1 MYVVENFHIADAEQ
15 LLIDG
20 NHFDKERLDFIKRLD
35 SCDLLAVPGSGKTT
49 ALQAKLFCLSK
60 LQSFST
66 KDGILVLSHTHA
78 AVDEIKKKLSL
89 SCPNLFQHPNFIGTV
104 QDFVDTFLAIPYYN
118 NHYKHPISWI
128 DSEIFRDELKK
139 DIQRKWIN
147 KNKIWSWYKF
157 NSINQALEFGI
168 KFSTDGKP
176 IYWNYSSNKPFEV
189 APNNIPKTWKGSEE
203 VNRAFILNILVDL
216 KKKILQKGILSYDDC
231 YALAQKYIYVFPRI
245 KSILRARFK
254 FVFIDETQDLQEHQL
269 DLVNQ
274 LFCDDSVCY
283 QRIGDV
289 NQSIFHEGSHL
300 SVCAWNPQRVINFN
314 NSLRLSS
321 SVGSVVDAFMLQ
333 RESNQTVNGVRPN
346 QPVIGPYLFIYD
358 YEHRDM
364 LKRKFEELIDYYQL
378 KNVPES
384 KYGFHIIG
392 WNSKW
397 PNNTAF
403 NPQNLRLFDLFP
415 EQTSGD
421 LFSAKYA
428 ENVADYMR
436 MALNFSDN
444 HERTSWVHSII
455 CECLRKCGMY
465 DRQMVKGKQCN
476 RIFSPTSMM
485 KYLEEFPNNLILS
498 YKLKVLSVVKLLV
511 QSRFSEAYNQVKD
524 LANWLLHQISVQH
537 SQEYKDFM
545 NGTYIPPEVGLLVEA
560 SDDIQIETIH
570 KAKGKTHCATL
581 YVETMYEKKYESQHV
596 LNCMKKKATKTKPTQ
611 YFSNPFY
618 KEIGDTPQGAYARR
632 AMKMVYVGLSRPTHL
647 MCYAMHASSYAQYD
661 HEKLK
666 ACGWNIIDLT
676 IHA

>member
-1 MYVVENFHIADAEQ
+1 MYVVKNCHIAEAEQ
-15 LLIDG
+15 LLIEG

-49 ALQAKLFCLSK
+49 ALQAKLFCLSQ
-60 LQSFST
+60 LQSSFA

-78 AVDEIKKKLSL
+78 AVDEIKKKLL
-89 SCPNLFQHPNFIGTV
+89 MPCPNLFKHPNFIGTV
-104 QDFVDTFLAIPYYN
+104 QDFVDTFLAIPYYSY
-118 NHYKHPISWI
+118 HYKHPVSRI
-128 DSEIFRDELKK
+128 DSEFFREEFKNA
-139 DIQRKWIN
+139 IQGKWI
-147 KNKIWSWYKF
+147 KNDKVWSWYKF
-157 NSINQALEFGI
+157 KSDNQALEFGI
-168 KFSTDGKP
+168 RYSADGKLSF
-176 IYWNYSSNKPFEV
+176 WNYSSNKPFEV
-189 APNNIPKTWKGSEE
+189 APRNTPKTWKGREDA
-203 VNRAFILNILVDL
+203 NRLHIL
-216 KKKILQKGILSYDDC
+216 KILSKIKTNIMEKGILSYDDC
-231 YALAQKYIYVFPRI
+231 YAIAQKYIYVFPRI

-254 FVFIDETQDLQEHQL
+254 FVFIDETQDLQVHQL

-289 NQSIFHEGSHL
+289 NQSIFHEGSQL
-300 SVCAWNPQRVINFN
+300 SVCAWNPQGVITFN

-333 RESNQTVNGVRPN
+333 RESDQTVNGVRPN
-346 QPVIGPYLFIYD
+346 HPVIGPYLFIYD

-415 EQTSGD
+415 EQTSED
-421 LFSAKYA
+421 LFSTKYA
-428 ENVADYMR
+428 ENMADYMR
-436 MALNFSDN
+436 MAVNFSDN

-465 DRQMVKGKQCN
+465 DKQMIKGKQCN

-498 YKLKVLSVVKLLV
+498 YKLKVLSIVKLLV

-545 NGTYIPPEVGLLVEA
+545 GGTYIPPDVSLPVGA

-570 KAKGKTHCATL
+570 RAKGKTHCATL
-581 YVETMYEKKYESQHV
+581 YVETMYEKKYESQHF
-596 LNCMKKKATKTKPTQ
+596 LNRMKKKATKTKPAQ

-618 KEIGDTPQGAYARR
+618 KEIGDTTQGVYARR

-647 MCYAMHASSYAQYD
+647 MCYAMHTSSYAQYD

-666 ACGWNIIDLT
+666 ASGWNIIDLT